1 MNEKTKFIARKEF
14 IVRKIVSEFILVPMD
29 IGHIHL
35 SDGTDLPEFSGII
48 ELNELALFLYN
59 QLETPKTLTELLS
72 AVQVEYDTT
81 HQDVISDIQE
91 FLNTGIK
98 NQIIFIVNE

>member
-35 SDGTDLPEFSGII
+35 SDGTDLPEFCGII

-59 QLETPKTLTELLS
+59 RLKTPKTLTELLLLN
-72 AVQVEYDTT
+72 
-81 HQDVISDIQE
+81 QDLIQ
-91 FLNTGIK
+91 LTKILY
-98 NQIIFIVNE
+98 